1 MFLLSSLEK
10 SDILGPSLQG
20 QGYSLKMFNVQSY
33 FMKLVDDTVEAS
45 VRHVRAFV
53 HQYLSARLAE
63 ARAQIEQYGN
73 RYTEAMLHAL
83 DTSKQGTAV
92 CTPTPSH
99 AWDCLMTGQEIL
111 IMYLV
116 SIKEA

>member
-1 MFLLSSLEK
+1 MSV
-10 SDILGPSLQG
+10 
-20 QGYSLKMFNVQSY
+20 VQSY

-83 DTSKQGTAV
+83 DTSKQGAAA
-92 CTPTPSH
+92 CAPMRSH
-99 AWDCLMTGQEIL
+99 A
-111 IMYLV
+111 
-116 SIKEA
+116 